1 MEIEL
6 FLYNTRPLLRSTFKI
21 FDFDGMGIVRS
32 RMELLKD
39 NSLRSES
46 YKVIY
51 EHIIEFEKYLNRIKE
66 DILDYRNKKANN
78 LA

>member
-1 MEIEL
+1 
-6 FLYNTRPLLRSTFKI
+6 
-21 FDFDGMGIVRS
+21 
-32 RMELLKD
+32 MELLKD